1 MVFTLQTERKKLG
14 EANLPLFIKAHSHE
28 KQSIPE
34 DQHESFLR
42 TVPPVT
48 PLSSTQLHLIG
59 VGIMITKDTQM
70 TSKNMKRRPVSIR
83 KMTAK
88 RDTSHVQEKQEGR
101 KERKKG
107 SHGHQ
112 CQILTKMRQGLEFL
126 FCCGRKTVYTI
137 LKSCSDIC

>member
-48 PLSSTQLHLIG
+48 PLSSTRLHLIG
-59 VGIMITKDTQM
+59 VGIMMTKKYTDDQQKYEKA
-70 TSKNMKRRPVSIR
+70 TSFNKENDSQKRHFTCTG
-83 KMTAK
+83 KT
-88 RDTSHVQEKQEGR
+88 GR
-101 KERKKG
+101 KKRKEER
-107 SHGHQ
+107 
-112 CQILTKMRQGLEFL
+112 
-126 FCCGRKTVYTI
+126 
-137 LKSCSDIC
+137 